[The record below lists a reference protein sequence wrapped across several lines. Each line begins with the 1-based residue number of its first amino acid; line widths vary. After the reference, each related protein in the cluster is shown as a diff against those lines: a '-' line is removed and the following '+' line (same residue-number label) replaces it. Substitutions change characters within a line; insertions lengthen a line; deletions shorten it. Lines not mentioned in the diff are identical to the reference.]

1 MTFALELD
9 GQDRV
14 IQGFPGGPV
23 GNNPPCSAGDVS
35 SIPDPGRSHM
45 PQSSWAPAPPLRSL
59 LQLLKSLQQREAT
72 EMRSPSPQRRGAP
85 ALRTYRKPEHSNED
99 PTQPKIIFFFKDR
112 GVRFPCLSFACHTYP
127 IRQLRNKGRYADRQK
142 GRDKAPEAGDWH
154 AKSWGHR
161 EWNVMEQSAG
171 ARPDWGPPWELG
183 CFLLRTVED
192 HGKNLSM

>member
-1 MTFALELD
+1 MVKTGLFRASLVVQWVTILLA
-9 GQDRV
+9 V
-14 IQGFPGGPV
+14 QGTWVP
-23 GNNPPCSAGDVS
+23 SLTRE
-35 SIPDPGRSHM
+35 DPTCRR
-45 PQSSWAPAPPLRSL
+45 ATEPLRHHYGACCSYSSPCN
-59 LQLLKSLQQREAT
+59 KGKPPKWEAHRHN
-72 EMRSPSPQRRGAP
+72 EEEP